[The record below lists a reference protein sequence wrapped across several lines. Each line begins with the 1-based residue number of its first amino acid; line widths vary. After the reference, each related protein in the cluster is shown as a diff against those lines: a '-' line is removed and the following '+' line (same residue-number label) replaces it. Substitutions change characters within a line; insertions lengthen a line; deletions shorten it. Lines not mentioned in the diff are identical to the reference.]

1 MPGPLFR
8 LIQRLKGDGKPSRRD
23 ENRRVRAQNIS
34 RKDFDDYLDDLS
46 LSDLI
51 DIIAKTSDKNRSN
64 PQQTPQK
71 YYLIQDQSDNDSTVT
86 SVDQESSVNVSLPAQ
101 SNIRQHV
108 FNVNQATPKDKPKYL
123 YILEDNSQSS
133 YDYEENTE

>member
-8 LIQRLKGDGKPSRRD
+8 LIQRLKGDGKPARRD
-23 ENRRVRAQNIS
+23 EGRRVRAQNLS
-34 RKDFDDYLDDLS
+34 RKDFNNYLDDLS

-51 DIIAKTSDKNRSN
+51 DIIAKTSEKNESN
-64 PQQTPQK
+64 APQTQQK
-71 YYLIQDQSDNDSTVT
+71 YYLIQDESDNDSTVT

-108 FNVNQATPKDKPKYL
+108 FNVNQVVSKDKPKYL
-123 YILEDNSQSS
+123 YILEEDGQSS
-133 YDYEENTE
+133 YGYEENTE